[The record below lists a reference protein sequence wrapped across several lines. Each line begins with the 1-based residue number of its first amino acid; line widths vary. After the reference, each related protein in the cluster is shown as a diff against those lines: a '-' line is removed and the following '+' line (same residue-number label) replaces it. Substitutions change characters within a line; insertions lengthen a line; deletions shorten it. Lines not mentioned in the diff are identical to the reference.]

1 MIFIPDTR
9 FIRQDQKMSSN
20 YKRYMRGTKTAGP
33 WQEKKPRAKKPR
45 TASSSGYSTTVP
57 ISSFGALARMDE
69 MRYVDQP
76 QATTAGNP
84 VPVGIP
90 LNLVQSGTAIWQRD
104 GNLIKMNS
112 LRIRGQWRNA
122 ATTTPVALR
131 LLVVYDNMNNGTIPA
146 ITTIMQNI
154 DQAGAATS
162 NVYSELSP
170 LQRDRFKIIRDIWL
184 SAPPCTNT
192 AGVITNG
199 FVLESTEEFS
209 VEEYLR
215 LKGLN
220 AFFSTNSAPAVIGD
234 LTKGG
239 LFLYVFGTAAWEFT
253 WTARLRFQK

>member
-1 MIFIPDTR
+1 
-9 FIRQDQKMSSN
+9 MSSN
-20 YKRYMRGTKTAGP
+20 YKRYMRAGAP
-33 WQEKKPRAKKPR
+33 MPKGKKPAAKKPR
-45 TASSSGYSTTVP
+45 TASSSGYATVTP

-69 MRYVDQP
+69 MRYVDLP
-76 QATTAGNP
+76 QATTVAAP

-104 GNLIKMNS
+104 GNLIRMNS

-122 ATTTPVALR
+122 ATTVPVALR

-146 ITTIMQNI
+146 ITTVLQNI

-162 NVYSELSP
+162 SVYSELSP
-170 LQRDRFKIIRDIWL
+170 LQRDRFKIVRDIWL

-192 AGVITNG
+192 AGVITNP
-199 FVLESTEEFS
+199 FLLESTEEFS
-209 VEEYLR
+209 VNEYIR

-220 AFFSTNSAPAVIGD
+220 SFFSTNSSPAVIGD

-239 LFLYVFGTAAWEFT
+239 LYLYVFGTAAWDFT
-253 WTARLRFQK
+253 WTSRLRFQK